1 MEKII
6 NNFATLIR
14 AHITEITIFVVA
26 FLLGVA
32 VGGNSQTTE
41 LAEATEQTT
50 SVKTMHEI
58 ISEMQEKTETPRL
71 ISLGDFTITAY
82 CPCAACCGKTDG
94 ITASGTIAKEGRT
107 IAVDPKM
114 IPYGTEL
121 VINGNTYIAEDT
133 GGSVK
138 GRKLDIF
145 FNSHLE
151 ALEWGVQNLEVF
163 IYS

>member
-1 MEKII
+1 MKKII
-6 NNFATLIR
+6 NNIAKLIPSYQKEM
-14 AHITEITIFVVA
+14 IIFIIA
-26 FLLGVA
+26 FLLGLA
-32 VGGNSQTTE
+32 VGVDSQTTE
-41 LAEATEQTT
+41 LAEAATEQTT
-50 SVKTMHEI
+50 SQKSMYEI
-58 ISEMQEKTETPRL
+58 ISEQDGEPWL
-71 ISLGDFTITAY
+71 VSLGKFTITAY

-94 ITASGTIAKEGRT
+94 ITASGTKAAEGRT
-107 IAVDPKM
+107 IAVDPNL

-151 ALEWGVQNLEVF
+151 ALEWGVQEHEVF
-163 IYS
+163 IYD